1 MVVHSILPSV
11 FQLNDI
17 PPSVYPISVIFLT
30 GILLSVIP
38 MSVIFLIVIL
48 LNVVAPS
55 IVVEPSKTI
64 PVFAHAALST
74 DTPPGETTKLASLS
88 SARNYFLLL
97 ATGQLFGTNVFG
109 WPEFTCHPQVNDWI
123 F

>member
-1 MVVHSILPSV
+1 M
-11 FQLNDI
+11 
-17 PPSVYPISVIFLT
+17 SVILHR
-30 GILLSVIP
+30 
-38 MSVIFLIVIL
+38 VIFLIVIL
-48 LNVVAPS
+48 INAVAPS

-74 DTPPGETTKLASLS
+74 DTPPGETTKLARLS
-88 SARNYFLLL
+88 SASNYVLLL
-97 ATGQLFGTNVFG
+97 ATGQLFGTNVFR